1 MRAFVTFCI
10 SFTCLGCLE
19 PLLSATDRTLRMFIT
34 YFNWFVQPD
43 AIKNYLAGVRQLHL
57 QRGHEWV
64 PVAAKHAVATTLQG
78 VKRCGGRPP
87 KPVVPLALADL
98 AKMAL
103 LISMHDLGQEALW
116 AAILVG
122 FFGLFRKDNL
132 TTGKAG
138 AWSTRGVLVRD
149 DILFQEV
156 RFVMWIRVRHS
167 KTIQC
172 GERQHWVPLRAVPG
186 SLLCP
191 VRALMRLIE
200 RTAGRPGDSAL
211 FVMEKVTGRQ
221 ASVVPLTHD
230 ALVAGIKALAMWD
243 PASYAGHSL
252 RRGGATVAM
261 RQNVNNMYIKMQE
274 DWKSDCFEPYC
285 ELDTKHKLVLPGAM
299 AKAAA
304 ALL

>member
-156 RFVMWIRVRHS
+156 RFVMWIR
-167 KTIQC
+167 
-172 GERQHWVPLRAVPG
+172 
-186 SLLCP
+186 
-191 VRALMRLIE
+191 
-200 RTAGRPGDSAL
+200 
-211 FVMEKVTGRQ
+211 
-221 ASVVPLTHD
+221 
-230 ALVAGIKALAMWD
+230 
-243 PASYAGHSL
+243 
-252 RRGGATVAM
+252 
-261 RQNVNNMYIKMQE
+261 NVNNMYIKMQE